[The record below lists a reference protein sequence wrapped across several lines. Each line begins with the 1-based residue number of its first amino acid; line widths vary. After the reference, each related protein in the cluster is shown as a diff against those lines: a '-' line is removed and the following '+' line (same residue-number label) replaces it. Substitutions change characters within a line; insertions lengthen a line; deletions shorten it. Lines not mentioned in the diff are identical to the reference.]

1 MRTISGQFRSWV
13 VAAAGIALTSLA
25 AGQAPAP
32 ETSGR
37 ADAADHQAPIE
48 ERIADLLSRMT
59 IAEKVG
65 QMTQF
70 SGGIATGPDN
80 QQIDPGALAAAG
92 GLGSVLNMV
101 GAERVNAL
109 QRRAVEESRLGI
121 PILFALDVIH
131 GYRTVYPV
139 PLAMSATWDPE
150 IVERCARMAAIEA
163 SADGLRWTFSPM
175 VDVARDARWGRVTE
189 GSGEDPYLGSVMAAA
204 HVRGYQGED
213 LAEPTTLL
221 ACAKHFAAYGAVE
234 GGREYDAVEISERT
248 LHEVHLPP
256 FEAAVRAGVGTLMSA
271 FNTVNGVPATA
282 DRRLVTEILRGE
294 WGFTG
299 FVVSDWTS
307 IAELE
312 AHGVALDGA
321 EAARKALTAG
331 VDMDMVSNLYASRVP
346 DLVASGVISEAM
358 VDAAVTRVLRQ
369 KFALGLFEQPYTDES
384 RAAAAMLTREHVEL
398 ARESAERS
406 FVLLKNDAA
415 REGPVLP
422 IGAGLKV
429 ALIGGLADSA
439 SEMLGAWSGKGQAED
454 VVTVRAALAER
465 LGDRLTYVRGV
476 DPLEDSDA
484 GFAGALR
491 AAREADVVVLA
502 VGEARSQSGEASSRT
517 ELGLPGRQQELTRAI
532 VETGTPV
539 VMVVFSGRP
548 LALPWEAAHV
558 PAILQAWF
566 PGVQAGPALTRVLL
580 GDVAPAGRLTISVP
594 RSVGQMP
601 LYYNALHTGRPA
613 LGREPGTDF
622 FMGYED
628 ELPTPL
634 FPFGWGLTYTEFA
647 YEPTRVGR
655 DSVSCDAIR
664 KGAAISASA
673 VVRNSGSRAGTEVVQ
688 AYIGVRGTSVARP
701 VRELKGFQRIAL
713 EPGEAREVRFELGWE
728 ELAFWSAGLERVVEP
743 SEVSIWI
750 APHAQGGTP
759 AIFRIEP

>member
-1 MRTISGQFRSWV
+1 MT
-13 VAAAGIALTSLA
+13 
-25 AGQAPAP
+25 AP

-37 ADAADHQAPIE
+37 AEAADHPAPIE

-59 IAEKVG
+59 MAEKVG
-65 QMTQF
+65 QLTQF

-80 QQIDPGALAAAG
+80 QQIDAGALAEAG

-121 PILFALDVIH
+121 PVLFALDVIH
-131 GYRTVYPV
+131 GYRSVYPV
-139 PLAMSATWDPE
+139 PLGMSATWDPQ
-150 IVERCARMAAIEA
+150 IVERCARMAAVEA
-163 SADGLRWTFSPM
+163 SADGIRWTFSPM

-204 HVRGYQGED
+204 QVRGYQGDD
-213 LAEPTTLL
+213 LSDPTSLL

-248 LHEVHLPP
+248 LREVHLPP
-256 FEAAVRAGVGTLMSA
+256 FEAAVRARVGTLMTA

-307 IAELE
+307 IAEL
-312 AHGVALDGA
+312 AVHGVALDGS

-331 VDMDMVSNLYASRVP
+331 VDMDMVSNLYASQVP
-346 DLVASGVISEAM
+346 ELVERGAISEAM
-358 VDAAVTRVLRQ
+358 VDAAVARVLRQ
-369 KFALGLFEQPYTDES
+369 KFALGLFERPYTDEA
-384 RAAAAMLTREHVEL
+384 RAAAAMLTPAHVEL

-406 FVLLKNDAA
+406 FVLLKNDAVG
-415 REGPVLP
+415 EGPVLP
-422 IGAGLKV
+422 IGAGRKV

-439 SEMLGAWSGKGQAED
+439 GDMLGAWSGKGKAED
-454 VVTVRAALAER
+454 VVTLRAALAER

-476 DPLEDSDA
+476 DPLEMSDA
-484 GFAGALR
+484 GFAEAVR

-517 ELGLPGRQQELTRAI
+517 DLGLPGRQQDLARAI

-580 GDVAPAGRLTISVP
+580 GDVAPSGRLTMSFP

-601 LYYNALHTGRPA
+601 LYYNALNTGRPA

-647 YEPTRVGR
+647 YEPTRVDR
-655 DSVSCDAIR
+655 ESVSCDAIR
-664 KGAAISASA
+664 DGATISASA
-673 VVRNSGSRAGTEVVQ
+673 VVRNSGPRAGTEVVQ
-688 AYIGVRGTSVARP
+688 AYIGVRGTSIARP
-701 VRELKGFQRIAL
+701 VRELKGFHRIAL

-728 ELAFWSAGLERVVEP
+728 ELAFWSAELERVVEP
-743 SEVSIWI
+743 CEVSIWI

-759 AIFRIEP
+759 AVVRVEP